1 MPRQLTCRTGARNPC
16 ARAIA
21 HRFCAT
27 PRTKKLKTSPQAAR
41 RACNDQLLDRLRL
54 VLKSACSGCT
64 RRSRRKRP
72 QRRPGNG
79 AAGLRGAGM
88 GAGIEQ
94 FNVVLRTCACVRA
107 CWRVFDMIIHRWFE
121 ARIAQLDPT
130 QSPSPRLRA
139 HRAHTSHRWDT
150 PLIFEARGADH
161 SGTAANTLKPP
172 KPSTVPA
179 LAADLRPADSHSWN
193 PSLGESVA

>member
-41 RACNDQLLDRLRL
+41 RACNDQLQDH
-54 VLKSACSGCT
+54 GCT

-107 CWRVFDMIIHRWFE
+107 CWRVFDMMINRWLE
-121 ARIAQLDPT
+121 ARIAQLDPHNHH
-130 QSPSPRLRA
+130 PRLRA
-139 HRAHTSHRWDT
+139 HRAHTGHRWDT
-150 PLIFEARGADH
+150 PSIFEARGADH
-161 SGTAANTLKPP
+161 SGTAASTLKPP

-179 LAADLRPADSHSWN
+179 LQACLRPAGSQIWH
-193 PSLGESVA
+193 PSLARALA